1 MAYGNKI
8 DKSIVLHR
16 QNLNVLFLIL
26 QYDQDGVGPFHG
38 RIYART
44 NYGSVTEAIRIK
56 VRYRETFTISNLK
69 LPLKT
74 CNSFAVSDTIRKRKI
89 YIYLIFSTFFTK
101 KE

>member
-1 MAYGNKI
+1 MFYKLSMAYGNKI

-26 QYDQDGVGPFHG
+26 QYDQDVVGPFHG

-44 NYGSVTEAIRIK
+44 NYGSVTQAIRIK
-56 VRYRETFTISNLK
+56 VRYRNSFTISNLK

-74 CNSFAVSDTIRKRKI
+74 CRNVTVRQPDILLTE
-89 YIYLIFSTFFTK
+89 L
-101 KE
+101 

>member
-16 QNLNVLFLIL
+16 QNLNVLFLFFL
-26 QYDQDGVGPFHG
+26 QYDQDVVGPFHG

-44 NYGSVTEAIRIK
+44 NYGSVTQAIRIK
-56 VRYRETFTISNLK
+56 VRYRNSFTISNLK

-74 CNSFAVSDTIRKRKI
+74 CRNVTVSKTTRILFIEFQKNMSQWKN
-89 YIYLIFSTFFTK
+89 Y
-101 KE
+101 

>member
-1 MAYGNKI
+1 MASAHKI
-8 DKSIVLHR
+8 DRDKLWYMYH
-16 QNLNVLFLIL
+16 LNVLFLTL
-26 QYDQDGVGPFHG
+26 QYNQDVVGPFHG

-74 CNSFAVSDTIRKRKI
+74 CKNAMVSEICREKFI
-89 YIYLIFSTFFTK
+89 Y
-101 KE
+101 